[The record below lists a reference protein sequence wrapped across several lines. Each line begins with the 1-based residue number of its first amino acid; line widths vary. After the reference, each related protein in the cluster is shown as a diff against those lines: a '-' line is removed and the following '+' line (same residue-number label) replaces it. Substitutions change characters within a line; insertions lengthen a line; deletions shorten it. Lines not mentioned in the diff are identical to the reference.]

1 MIEMKTDVSS
11 DNAINIILL
20 VQQTQDSSTT
30 SHDEHEVANL
40 GRHSTTCLLQG
51 FRKFLSHVFLVERK
65 I

>member
-30 SHDEHEVANL
+30 SHQQVIIWCEQCITFCRIHPKHCTQDHIHAITVEV
-40 GRHSTTCLLQG
+40 
-51 FRKFLSHVFLVERK
+51 
-65 I
+65 